1 MKGKPLNMKLFDK
14 QKYDRQIRLFG
25 KNVQHKLTA
34 LSVSILSSNENNF
47 VSGEILKNLV
57 LLGVGNI
64 YADANT
70 IISFGKLV
78 PNKIKDINPKV
89 NILDKAE
96 GIYFIIDDILVPKAE
111 KVFYISSKKLE
122 YSTFSSNFLNDTSKI
137 INENN
142 SSSDVVKECLLGG
155 IIVQEFIKMIQNQTY
170 QTSYML

>member
-1 MKGKPLNMKLFDK
+1 MKLFDK

-78 PNKIKDINPKV
+78 ANKIKDINPKV